1 MNVSRPPCI
10 GMILPG
16 IGARSSDLE
25 AIHAVLVRE
34 AAAVAEEVGI
44 QRRVV
49 LIHAVPVP
57 AGGVGLPDLNERVG
71 QRRPALVEYAAGD
84 DDPLSHRLGACPHVR
99 RQVAV
104 FCTRGALHRLVQGA
118 AECRSRAG
126 DLGQGMRQRDEWLFR
141 SAARRGTV
149 RLVQIRWESRWGA
162 SGTVHYGLPF
172 PPRWVLAIANAAFA
186 PGMPGYR

>member
-1 MNVSRPPCI
+1 MNVSRSPRVWV
-10 GMILPG
+10 ILPG
-16 IGARSSDLE
+16 IGARANRDE

-57 AGGVGLPDLNERVG
+57 AGGIGLPDLNERVG
-71 QRRPALVEYAAGD
+71 QRRPALVEHAAGD

-104 FCTRGALHRLVQGA
+104 LRVDR

-149 RLVQIRWESRWGA
+149 RLVQIRWERRWVA

-186 PGMPGYR
+186 AGMPA

>member
-16 IGARSSDLE
+16 IGARANRDE
-25 AIHAVLVRE
+25 AVCAVLGRE

-84 DDPLSHRLGACPHVR
+84 DDPLSHRLAARPHVR

-126 DLGQGMRQRDEWLFR
+126 DLGQGMRQRDGWRVR

-149 RLVQIRWESRWGA
+149 RLVPIASRRRWVA

-172 PPRWVLAIANAAFA
+172 PPSWVWTSA
-186 PGMPGYR
+186 Y